1 MALVNHKAIVLDV
14 DDEVHKAFC
23 PFKNKKEVLE
33 REDSPPAKVPPPL
46 VVSAAREGASVW
58 VPPKDYFVP
67 YFAHL
72 NTQF

>member
-33 REDSPPAKVPPPL
+33 REDSPLVEVPPPP
-46 VVSAAREGASVW
+46 VVTTAGEGASVC
-58 VPPKDYFVP
+58 VPLEDCFVP
-67 YFAHL
+67 YFTCL